1 MGVNEVRF
9 KINYKLA
16 KTHICNKRICI
27 QQPFILVQDLGEGMV
42 LGMPFLNTIYA
53 ITRVDNQGVRIEL
66 PNQEILFEFS
76 YKKNQD

>member
-1 MGVNEVRF
+1 
-9 KINYKLA
+9 
-16 KTHICNKRICI
+16 
-27 QQPFILVQDLGEGMV
+27 
-42 LGMPFLNTIYA
+42 MPFLNTIYA